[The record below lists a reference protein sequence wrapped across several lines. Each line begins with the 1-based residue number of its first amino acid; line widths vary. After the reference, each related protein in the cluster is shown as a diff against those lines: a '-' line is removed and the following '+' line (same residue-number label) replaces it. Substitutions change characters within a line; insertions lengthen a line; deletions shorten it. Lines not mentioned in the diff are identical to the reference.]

1 MNAKI
6 ALLSFFY
13 FLIAIAQAFSTD
25 TISPKKLISKSDTKQ
40 STESISL
47 NTGKE
52 RIRLFDNSELTGN
65 LLGLDENKNLFWQ
78 NKSVK
83 GEISFNYKSVSRIL
97 FNRLNRSSEKVNDQL
112 KRLRL
117 YFKNGDKL
125 RCDFVK
131 LSEDS
136 LWVETGFTNQIKAPV
151 NTIKKLEF
159 LPPTHETLYDPS
171 MGLENWKNSNSK
183 SWANED
189 GDFVSVFSGSTG
201 KTLPKKDVIEIE
213 FEAEW
218 ERSFYLAIRIFSDS
232 DGSSYG
238 NVGYHLSFSNNRI
251 NLQVNKRKKG
261 RIIRET
267 LGSLMVKEIIEN
279 KKARISIMAHRDKKE
294 FIIFINDQE
303 VAHWKDSSEDFY
315 PDGNGILFI
324 NQGGNSFIRL
334 KELNISGWNS
344 SFFPSE
350 EMQNIPPQGTEY
362 IVLSNGDSTILNS
375 ISGKND
381 SFSIKTKRGDF
392 TIPKDLI
399 KSIHFDQNKN
409 SLLPF
414 KPTEQILLTQSLG
427 QLSCKLQS
435 ITDEK
440 LIAIHPNFGKFSL
453 SLNIIKKMKCNQ
465 HLLRLRNYFKN
476 LRDAKKA
483 LDNQKPELALS
494 ILEKEEPALR
504 SWYWSRLSFLA
515 QSMQSD
521 EVLSFTPHPEK
532 KLFSSSFAGNEDTV
546 LSTCKEGEYALWSG
560 HAKLAS
566 GSFTDSLKF
575 PSELGRLLNE
585 EQFAVTL
592 TQPYWLGETEI
603 TQEQYEAVTSQNH
616 SPEKNG
622 TLPIVCSWV
631 EAQNFCEILNKK
643 EKPPP
648 GYTWRLPT
656 EAEWERA
663 CRADSTGPF
672 SNCEIGLINQNEN
685 LCISHLSK
693 YGWFEAN
700 SNNILHP
707 VKQKLPNALGLYD
720 MHGNVW
726 EWCMDSAPSDKSRIL
741 EQRICGVINPYSKTG
756 EWKVLKGG
764 CYDVKFDRCRS
775 AYRGANSPLTVEG
788 DRGFRVALGPIL
800 DSEHNFTNKEF
811 SNNIF
816 NFEKFSLTLL
826 PVLPKTFLM
835 GSPSSLTAPKA
846 ITRSFGD
853 ELITGSSD
861 GQLGITDF
869 SGRPI
874 KKIADFNSS
883 ITCIDATSDDQW
895 IIVGCSNGEVHL
907 LDGKSLQV
915 KRTIKDHTF
924 PSTSTIIS
932 PNAESFA
939 TSGLDG
945 KLNYYSLPS
954 CDKIWTVHARDHNT
968 SFDFLEYNSAGTR
981 ILTSGPGATPNLF
994 DTKTGEEISLNPFPY
1009 LGIRRSHFLPN
1020 SESFASITESGLL
1033 IFTETTHGLVYKIV
1047 RLNLENIIDFS
1058 FSPHGKKMIILT
1070 KEGLCSIRETPIN
1083 NNLCIKNEKDGII
1096 YSPDFFFALAN
1107 KTEPSS
1113 KNLPDYL
1120 NNLGLPKEL
1129 NISQKGFRLSPDKK
1143 LVLTT
1148 LDGALRLWCFDTG
1161 EWISTLGDKFASPF
1175 IDCTFSPDGK
1185 LVLAKLRTN
1194 EFLIYPTTKLPS
1206 TNSPNYKIFDKIETW
1221 FNQSI

>member
-1 MNAKI
+1 MNAK
-6 ALLSFFY
+6 LSITTFFY
-13 FLIAIAQAFSTD
+13 SFIGLFQAFSFETTPPKEEISKTD
-25 TISPKKLISKSDTKQ
+25 TNQ
-40 STESISL
+40 SSESLSL

-65 LLGLDENKNLFWQ
+65 LIGLDAKKNLFWQ
-78 NKSVK
+78 NQSVK
-83 GEISFNYKSVSRIL
+83 GQISFNYKSVASIL
-97 FNRLNRSSEKVNDQL
+97 FDRSNRSTEKVNDQL
-112 KRLRL
+112 KKLRL

-125 RCDFVK
+125 RCDFIK
-131 LSEDS
+131 LTENH
-136 LWVETGFTNQIKAPV
+136 LVVETGFTDQIKAPIG
-151 NTIKKLEF
+151 TIQKLEF
-159 LPPTHETLYDPS
+159 LPPTHEALYDPS

-201 KTLPKKDVIEIE
+201 TTLPKKNVIEIE

-238 NVGYHLSFSNNRI
+238 NVGYHLSFSNSRI
-251 NLQVNKRKKG
+251 NLQANKRKKG

-267 LGSLMVKEIIEN
+267 LGSLMVKEIVEN
-279 KKARISIMAHRDKKE
+279 KKARISLMAHRDKKK
-294 FIIFINDQE
+294 FIIFINNQE

-315 PDGNGILFI
+315 PEGNGILFI

-350 EMQNIPPQGTEY
+350 EMQNIPSQGTNY

-375 ISGKND
+375 ITGKNN

-392 TIPKDLI
+392 TIPQDRI

-409 SLLPF
+409 SPLPF
-414 KPTEQILLTQSLG
+414 RPTEQILLTQSLG
-427 QLSCKLQS
+427 LLSCKLQS

-440 LIAIHPNFGKFSL
+440 LIAIHPSFGKFSL

-465 HLLRLRNYFKN
+465 HLLRLRNYFEN

-494 ILEKEEPALR
+494 ILDNEEPALR

-521 EVLSFTPHPEK
+521 EVLSFTPHPDK
-532 KLFSSSFAGNEDTV
+532 NLLSASFAGNEDTV

-566 GSFTDSLKF
+566 GSFTDPLKF

-592 TQPYWLGETEI
+592 THPYWLGETEI
-603 TQEQYEAVTSQNH
+603 TQEQYEAVTSKNH

-631 EAQNFCEILNKK
+631 EAQSFCEILNKK

-672 SNCEIGLINQNEN
+672 SESEIGVINQNEN

-693 YGWFEAN
+693 YGWFERN
-700 SNNILHP
+700 SNNKLHP
-707 VKQKLPNALGLYD
+707 VKQKRPNALGLYD

-726 EWCMDSAPSDKSRIL
+726 EWCMDSTASNKSRIL

-775 AYRGANSPLTVEG
+775 AYRGANSPTTVEG
-788 DRGFRVALGPIL
+788 DRGFRVTLGPIL

-811 SNNIF
+811 SNNIL
-816 NFEKFSLTLL
+816 NFEKFSLKLL

-835 GSPSSLTAPKA
+835 GSPSRITAPKA

-869 SGRPI
+869 SGQPI
-874 KKIADFNSS
+874 KKITDFNSS
-883 ITCIDATSDDQW
+883 ITCIDASSDDQW

-915 KRTIKDHTF
+915 KRTIQDHTF
-924 PSTSTIIS
+924 PLTNTIIS
-932 PNAESFA
+932 PKAESFA

-945 KLNYYSLPS
+945 EFNYYSLPFF
-954 CDKIWTVHARDHNT
+954 DKIWQVNARDHNT

-981 ILTSGPGATPNLF
+981 ILTSGPGAAPHLF
-994 DTKTGEEISLNPFPY
+994 DTKTGEEIRLNPFPY

-1058 FSPHGKKMIILT
+1058 FSPYGKKIIVLT
-1070 KEGLCSIRETPIN
+1070 KQGLCSIRETPII
-1083 NNLCIKNEKDGII
+1083 NNLCIKNEKDGVK

-1120 NNLGLPKEL
+1120 NNLGLPMEL
-1129 NISQKGFRLSPDKK
+1129 NRATDGVCLSPDKK

-1148 LDGALRLWCFDTG
+1148 LDGALRLWCFET
-1161 EWISTLGDKFASPF
+1161 EAWISTLGDKFVSPF

-1185 LVLAKLRTN
+1185 FIAAKLKTN
-1194 EFLIYPTTKLPS
+1194 EVLIYPSENLPFTES
-1206 TNSPNYKIFDKIETW
+1206 E
-1221 FNQSI
+1221 NQSNFSEIENWFK